1 MAALPF
7 ELPPDAWEIFDV
19 SIAPTEAGLHR
30 YLDRVLLHC
39 EHLFLASATSLFLR
53 DGESNVYRLTA
64 KRGASSKIPA
74 DAEIHVGVGLAGE
87 AIERRASALVHA
99 SSERRNVGSSMVVP
113 LVASEG
119 EVLGVLNLARKVS
132 QPAFRPDDLRH
143 ADKLARQLALAVGS
157 ARLYSEARQ
166 AESRLS
172 TLLES
177 VPSPMFVLDA
187 QGEVTARNG
196 AARSLRRHP
205 PLNVK
210 GRHEFEGKVFWVSA
224 RNIPTGGRVVTVDD
238 VTDRERSAAE
248 AAQLRHLAEIGRMT
262 ATIAH
267 EIRNPLTGIRSAA
280 QMLTEAPEHMA
291 EWAQIVE
298 EEATRL
304 EGLCDQFLT
313 FARPLE
319 LRLEPTDLSELCLR
333 VVTLHRAAFAD
344 ADITLLVDTPSA
356 PATVPADVPRLEQV
370 LHNLLRN
377 AMQATESG
385 GRVVL
390 SVTKGAFA
398 ITDDGCGMSAEELD
412 NAGRPF
418 FTTKTRGTGLGLGTV
433 KKIVEAHSG
442 RLNMESE
449 LGKGTRVTV
458 TLPESHL

>member
-19 SIAPTEAGLHR
+19 SIAPTEAGLQR

-39 EHLFLASATSLFLR
+39 EHLFAASAASLFLR
-53 DGESNVYRLTA
+53 EGETDVYRLTA
-64 KRGASSKIPA
+64 KRGASSRIPS
-74 DAEIHVGVGLAGE
+74 DAEIHVGVGFAGE

-99 SSERRNVGSSMVVP
+99 ASERRNVGSSMVVP
-113 LVASEG
+113 LVATEG

-132 QPAFRPDDLRH
+132 QPAFGPDDLRH
-143 ADKLARQLALAVGS
+143 ADKVARQLALAVGS

-172 TLLES
+172 TILES
-177 VPSPMFVLDA
+177 VPSPTFVLNS
-187 QGEVTARNG
+187 QGEITARNG
-196 AARSLRRHP
+196 AARALKRHP
-205 PLNVK
+205 RLDLK

-224 RNIPTGGRVVTVDD
+224 RNIPAGGRVVTVDD
-238 VTDRERSAAE
+238 VTERERSASE
-248 AAQLRHLAEIGRMT
+248 AAQLRHLAEIGRLT

-280 QMLTEAPEHMA
+280 QMLIEAPEHSA

-304 EGLCDQFLT
+304 EGLCDQFLA
-313 FARPLE
+313 FARPLQ
-319 LRLEPTDLSELCLR
+319 LRLEPTDLAELCLR
-333 VVTLHRAAFAD
+333 VITLHRSAFAE
-344 ADITLLVDTPSA
+344 ADITLLVDTPSG
-356 PATVPADVPRLEQV
+356 PAHCRVDTPRMEQV

-377 AMQATESG
+377 AMQACEAG
-385 GRVVL
+385 GRVIL
-390 SVTKGAFA
+390 SVSE
-398 ITDDGCGMSAEELD
+398 CGLSVADNGRGMTPEELE

-433 KKIVEAHSG
+433 KKIVEAHNG
-442 RLNMESE
+442 RLYMESE
-449 LGKGTRVTV
+449 LGGGTRVTV

>member
-39 EHLFLASATSLFLR
+39 EHLFAASAASLFLR
-53 DGESNVYRLTA
+53 EGESDVYRLTA
-64 KRGASSKIPA
+64 KRGASSRIPS

-99 SSERRNVGSSMVVP
+99 TSERRNVGSSMVVP
-113 LVASEG
+113 LVATEG

-132 QPAFRPDDLRH
+132 QAPFGPDDLRH
-143 ADKLARQLALAVGS
+143 ADKVARQLALAVGS

-172 TLLES
+172 TILES
-177 VPSPMFVLDA
+177 VPSPTFVLNG
-187 QGEVTARNG
+187 QGEITARNG
-196 AARSLRRHP
+196 AARALKRYPR
-205 PLNVK
+205 LDLK
-210 GRHEFEGKVFWVSA
+210 GRHELEGKVFWVST

-238 VTDRERSAAE
+238 VTERERSAAE
-248 AAQLRHLAEIGRMT
+248 ATQLRHLAEIGRLT

-280 QMLTEAPEHMA
+280 QMLVEAPEHTA

-313 FARPLE
+313 FARPLQLQLE
-319 LRLEPTDLSELCLR
+319 LTDLAELCLR
-333 VVTLHRAAFAD
+333 VVTLHRVAFAE
-344 ADITLLVDTPSA
+344 AGITLLVDTPSGPAVCRVDA
-356 PATVPADVPRLEQV
+356 PRIEQV

-377 AMQATESG
+377 AMQACEAG

-390 SVTKGAFA
+390 SVKE
-398 ITDDGCGMSAEELD
+398 CGLSVVDNGRGMTPEELE

-433 KKIVEAHSG
+433 KKIVEAHNG
-442 RLNMESE
+442 RLYMESE
-449 LGKGTRVTV
+449 LGGGTRVTV

>member
-1 MAALPF
+1 
-7 ELPPDAWEIFDV
+7 
-19 SIAPTEAGLHR
+19 
-30 YLDRVLLHC
+30 
-39 EHLFLASATSLFLR
+39 
-53 DGESNVYRLTA
+53 
-64 KRGASSKIPA
+64 
-74 DAEIHVGVGLAGE
+74 
-87 AIERRASALVHA
+87 
-99 SSERRNVGSSMVVP
+99 
-113 LVASEG
+113 
-119 EVLGVLNLARKVS
+119 
-132 QPAFRPDDLRH
+132 
-143 ADKLARQLALAVGS
+143 
-157 ARLYSEARQ
+157 
-166 AESRLS
+166 
-172 TLLES
+172 
-177 VPSPMFVLDA
+177 
-187 QGEVTARNG
+187 
-196 AARSLRRHP
+196 
-205 PLNVK
+205 
-210 GRHEFEGKVFWVSA
+210 
-224 RNIPTGGRVVTVDD
+224 
-238 VTDRERSAAE
+238 
-248 AAQLRHLAEIGRMT
+248 MT

-280 QMLTEAPEHMA
+280 QMLTEAPEHTA

-377 AMQATESG
+377 AMQASEPG

-442 RLNMESE
+442 RLSMESE